1 MASRSIKNRPS
12 IKKKHPIVGLFY
24 VLTVLFAVTVAAVV
38 GVYALAASWIEG
50 LDEIDVTRVED
61 MNTARPSEMYAS
73 DGTTLLARF
82 QLESREPVGLSQISD
97 YVKEGT
103 VATEDERFYDH
114 NGYDLKGIM
123 RAAYVTLTG
132 AGREGAS
139 TITQQFVRNTLLADE
154 MNDISLKRKMR
165 EIYLAVK
172 LEETYSK
179 DSILLMYLNT
189 INYGNGTYG
198 IQAASQLYFSKDASD
213 LTLAEAAALVGIPQS
228 PTYNNP
234 FYSME
239 NCVERRNLV
248 LNRMC
253 SNGYISVEERNAA
266 QAEELV
272 LNPSLPSTTGIMKYP
287 YFTSYVRDLVS
298 NNYQQI
304 DLFTGGLRII
314 TTLDV
319 DTQEAAENA
328 IRAKE
333 ETVNPAIAGA
343 LVAIDPA
350 NGYVRALVG
359 GKDFESSQTNLAT
372 GAGGGGGRPCGSTFK
387 TFTLITALE
396 EGISPETIV
405 DCTSPADIP
414 ETEYKDDNALKNIDN
429 INYGYRS
436 IKRAFAVSSN
446 TGFVR
451 LQEAIGRAKVLATA
465 EKMGIT
471 SDLGA
476 YASLTLGEQN
486 VTMLEMA
493 DAYATI
499 ANGGIH
505 YDAQP
510 VYQIYDY
517 QGNLVV
523 DNSNPTGTRVLSE
536 EVAHAAIE
544 VMKTVIN
551 TAEGTGRNASL
562 PNGQPV
568 AGKTGT
574 STDYYDIT
582 FCGITPQMSVA
593 IWFGDPLNQEALPAH
608 LGADDVFRAFMS
620 AVLDGQAP
628 QEFLTAKDPT
638 YKKDYNNSTYHVGTV
653 APQTQQPTT
662 TTPDPDDEEDPKDD
676 PDEKDPG
683 NSDDPNTDPSTN
695 GGEDPGNVD
704 NNEGNGNGDNNGQPN
719 QPEQPGT
726 DVPSTPGGNEPT
738 NPTDPSTPTPDPEP
752 PTSGGD
758 SGVPAQ

>member
-12 IKKKHPIVGLFY
+12 IKKKHPFVAVLY
-24 VLTVLFAVTVAAVV
+24 VLTILFAVTVAGAV

-61 MNTARPSEMYAS
+61 MNTARPSEMYAA

-103 VATEDERFYDH
+103 VATEDERFYEH

-172 LEETYSK
+172 MEETYSK

-198 IQAASQLYFSKDASD
+198 IQAASQLYFSKNASD

-234 FYSME
+234 FYSMD
-239 NCVERRNLV
+239 NCIERRNLV

-328 IRAKE
+328 IRTKE
-333 ETVNPAIAGA
+333 ESISPAIAGA

-372 GAGGGGGRPCGSTFK
+372 GAGGGGGRPCGSSFK
-387 TFTLITALE
+387 TFTLVAALE

-414 ETEYKDDNALKNIDN
+414 ETEYKDDKALKNIDN

-493 DAYATI
+493 DAYATL

-523 DNSNPTGTRVLSE
+523 DNSNPEGTRVLTQ
-536 EVAHAAIE
+536 EVAHAAVE
-544 VMKTVIN
+544 VMKTVVS

-593 IWFGDPLNQEALPAH
+593 IWFGDPFNQEALPAH
-608 LGADDVFRAFMS
+608 LGADDVFRTFMS
-620 AVLDGQAP
+620 AVLEGQAA
-628 QEFLTAKDPT
+628 QEFPTAKDPE
-638 YKKDYNNSTYHVGTV
+638 YKKDYNNATYHVGTV
-653 APQTQQPTT
+653 TPQTQQPTAT
-662 TTPDPDDEEDPKDD
+662 VPVTNDPAADPDDDPDD
-676 PDEKDPG
+676 PDKNGEGNEGGENSNPSTNAPG
-683 NSDDPNTDPSTN
+683 NS
-695 GGEDPGNVD
+695 
-704 NNEGNGNGDNNGQPN
+704 GNGDNNGENPN
-719 QPEQPGT
+719 QPGNSGDPGDTPPPSGGDDPGT
-726 DVPSTPGGNEPT
+726 SPDPGPTTPE
-738 NPTDPSTPTPDPEP
+738 PEP
-752 PTSGGD
+752 PASNGGD
-758 SGVPAQ
+758 GSSED